1 MKGVEQLAQDV
12 GTSKACDALDVSRAS
27 LYRRRNRHAEPA
39 RDAAPKRSSSR
50 ALLESEREQV
60 RQTVY
65 SERFMDKSPYQVYA
79 TLLDD
84 GEYLCS
90 VRTMYRILSDD
101 NASNERRNQLK
112 RPHYV
117 KPELLATGPNQ
128 VWSWDITKLKGPE
141 KWTYYYLYVILDI
154 FSRYVVGWMLAH
166 REQAELA
173 SKLIRETVEKQNIRE
188 DELIV
193 HSDRGPSM
201 TSHSVS
207 QLLISLGVTKSHSR
221 PHVSND
227 NPFSESQFKTMKYQ
241 PDFPDRFGCYEDGL
255 SHCRQF
261 FGWYNDE
268 HYHSGIGLITPASL
282 HYGQASDVVASRQST
297 LHLAYAAHP
306 ERFVNGAPKPPE
318 LPSAVWINPP
328 SKNDANE
335 KKRLPE
341 INCPQKPQ
349 EASLTHPRS
358 GYPSASCVPAELA
371 SVLPDA
377 SNDTQSAQPKQPLN
391 TRVMPE
397 KIPGV
402 WGLAPKETEM
412 NQTNQKTLH

>member
-1 MKGVEQLAQDV
+1 MKAVEQLAQDV

-27 LYRRRNRHAEPA
+27 LYRQRNRQAKPA

-50 ALLESEREQV
+50 ALPESEREQV
-60 RQTVY
+60 RQTLY

-90 VRTMYRILSDD
+90 VRTMYRILDEN
-101 NASNERRNQLK
+101 NASKERRNQLK
-112 RPHYV
+112 RPHYA
-117 KPELLATGPNQ
+117 KPELLATSPNQ

-166 REQAELA
+166 CEQAELA
-173 SKLIRETVEKQNIRE
+173 SKLIRETVEKQNVSE
-188 DELIV
+188 DELII

-221 PHVSND
+221 PHISND

-255 SHCRQF
+255 GFCRQF

-268 HYHSGIGLITPASL
+268 HYHSGIGLVTPSSL
-282 HYGQASDVVASRQST
+282 HYGEAAQVVVSRQAT
-297 LHLAYAAHP
+297 LQTAYATHP
-306 ERFVNGAPKPPE
+306 ERFVHGRPKPPQ

-328 SKNDANE
+328 TNKDDAE

-341 INCPQKPQ
+341 INCPQKPE

-358 GYPSASCVPAELA
+358 GYPLASCVPAELA
-371 SVLPDA
+371 SVSP
-377 SNDTQSAQPKQPLN
+377 NEFNN
-391 TRVMPE
+391 T
-397 KIPGV
+397 I
-402 WGLAPKETEM
+402 
-412 NQTNQKTLH
+412 NQTFEHPSHA

>member
-1 MKGVEQLAQDV
+1 MKAVEQLAQDV

-27 LYRRRNRHAEPA
+27 LYRQRNRQAKPA

-50 ALLESEREQV
+50 ALPESEREQV
-60 RQTVY
+60 RQTLY

-90 VRTMYRILSDD
+90 VRTMYRILDEN
-101 NASNERRNQLK
+101 NASKERRNQLN
-112 RPHYV
+112 RPHYA
-117 KPELLATGPNQ
+117 KPELLATSPNQ

-166 REQAELA
+166 CEQAELA
-173 SKLIRETVEKQNIRE
+173 SKLIRETVEKQNVCE
-188 DELIV
+188 DELII

-255 SHCRQF
+255 GFCRQF

-268 HYHSGIGLITPASL
+268 HYHSGIGLVTPSSL
-282 HYGQASDVVASRQST
+282 HYGEAAQVVVSRQAT
-297 LHLAYAAHP
+297 LQTAYATHP
-306 ERFVNGAPKPPE
+306 ERFVHGRPKPPQ

-328 SKNDANE
+328 TNKDDAE

-341 INCPQKPQ
+341 INCPQKPE

-358 GYPSASCVPAELA
+358 GYPLASCVPAELA
-371 SVLPDA
+371 SVSP
-377 SNDTQSAQPKQPLN
+377 NEFNN
-391 TRVMPE
+391 T
-397 KIPGV
+397 I
-402 WGLAPKETEM
+402 
-412 NQTNQKTLH
+412 NQTFEHPSHA